1 MLAAA
6 LLVLPGTLGIVTWDE
21 SSHPCN
27 GGFHDAG
34 PGGSAITAAMSYDAL
49 WSVPKAVACLESM
62 PLDAAIR
69 DAVVSNIQRGIG
81 SVYAY
86 ADMVHDSS
94 QHVSSLDQCYDFDV
108 HHVSFPDYDDV
119 IDRLKA
125 ETSFGK
131 FWFEIVRMSNRLQDA
146 HTSISAPFAYAATVR
161 RVPARVLPTR
171 QEGRVRSV
179 RRSQGGQAAQPALR
193 VAA

>member
-34 PGGSAITAAMSYDAL
+34 PGGSNLAGAMSYDSL

-62 PLDAAIR
+62 PLDPGIR

-94 QHVSSLDQCYDFDV
+94 QHVSSLDQCYD
-108 HHVSFPDYDDV
+108 
-119 IDRLKA
+119 
-125 ETSFGK
+125 
-131 FWFEIVRMSNRLQDA
+131 
-146 HTSISAPFAYAATVR
+146 
-161 RVPARVLPTR
+161 
-171 QEGRVRSV
+171 
-179 RRSQGGQAAQPALR
+179 
-193 VAA
+193 